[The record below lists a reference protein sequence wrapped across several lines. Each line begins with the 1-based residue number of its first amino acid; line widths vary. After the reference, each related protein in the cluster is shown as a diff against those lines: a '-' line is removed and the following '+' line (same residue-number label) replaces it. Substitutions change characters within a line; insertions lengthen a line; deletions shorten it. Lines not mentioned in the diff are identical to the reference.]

1 MKWLKYKLQTMLVG
15 RNGVDA
21 LCRFHLAV
29 SVLFILVSG
38 LLIRIPT
45 AEAITNT
52 LGLLMLAYSYFRMFS
67 RNIPKRYE
75 ENRRFLKRFN
85 RISRMAGDKTH
96 RYYRCSSCGQTIR
109 VPKGKGRI
117 QITCPKCKNTFIKKT

>member
-1 MKWLKYKLQTMLVG
+1 MKWLRYKLQRMMYG

-21 LCRFHLAV
+21 LGRFHLYV
-29 SVLFILVSG
+29 SLLLILLSG
-38 LLIRIPT
+38 LLVRIPVLGSV
-45 AEAITNT
+45 TNT

-75 ENRRFLKRFN
+75 ENRRFQKRFN
-85 RISRMAGDKTH
+85 ILSRAASDKTH
-96 RYYRCSSCGQTIR
+96 RYYRCSACGQTIR
-109 VPKGKGRI
+109 VPKGKGKI